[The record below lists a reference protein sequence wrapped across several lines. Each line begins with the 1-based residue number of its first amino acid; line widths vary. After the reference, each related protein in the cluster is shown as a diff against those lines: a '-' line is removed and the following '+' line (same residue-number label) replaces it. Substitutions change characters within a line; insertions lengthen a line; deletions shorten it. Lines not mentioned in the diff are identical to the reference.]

1 MKSIAMIQFSCF
13 LVVLFIVSF
22 EGFGQATSISAKD
35 TLKNAHEEEINAW
48 HARRITSLTREHSWL
63 SLIARDWLK
72 EGSNEFASV
81 GKVIQTGGSISV
93 ELGPDVKATVSGKPF
108 NGGTIKTDVDNGGPD
123 KVEMGT
129 RAFVVIK
136 RGERFALRMWDSNAE
151 ARKNFKGIER
161 FPVSEK
167 WRIEAKWVPY
177 NPPKKIKVATV
188 VADLFDDYSVPGVT
202 VFQLD
207 GKEYKLEPVLE
218 EGAKD
223 LFFIMAD
230 ATSGKETYGGGR
242 FLYAAQAK
250 DGKVI
255 LDFNKA
261 YDPPCAFTLFAT
273 CPLPPA
279 SNRLTVRIEAGEKKY
294 GDH

>member
-1 MKSIAMIQFSCF
+1 MKPGASIQLQF
-13 LVVLFIVSF
+13 LLAIIFILSIEGSAQTTSVST
-22 EGFGQATSISAKD
+22 QD
-35 TLKNAHEEEINAW
+35 TLMKVYEEEINAW
-48 HARRITSLTREHSWL
+48 HARRMTSLTREHSWL
-63 SLIARDWLK
+63 SLIAREWLK
-72 EGSNEFASV
+72 EGANEFAGV
-81 GKVIQTGGSISV
+81 GNVIQKGTSITV
-93 ELGPDVKATVSGKPF
+93 ELAPDVKATVAGKPF
-108 NGGTIKTDVDNGGPD
+108 IGGMIKTDAEKGGPE

-129 RAFVVIK
+129 RAFTVIK

-151 ARKNFKGIER
+151 SRKNFKGIER
-161 FPVSEK
+161 YPVSEK
-167 WRIEAKWVPY
+167 WRIEAKWMPY
-177 NPPKKIKVATV
+177 NPPKQIKVATV
-188 VADLFDDYSVPGVT
+188 VADLFDDYSVPGVAT
-202 VFQLD
+202 FQLD

-218 EGAKD
+218 EGARD

-242 FLYAAQAK
+242 FLYAPQAK

-261 YDPPCAFTLFAT
+261 YNPPCAFTQFAT